1 MNSKDAGGD
10 GVPRIRSHRPFQGLK
25 FRGELRPSQA
35 DVVEIARRKLREG
48 RRRLHIVAPP
58 GSGKTVL
65 GLYLWAECVKTPAVV
80 LSPNSAIQ
88 MQWAARVDLFE
99 GNGGDA
105 GGLVSTDP
113 KKPNVLT
120 SLTYQSVTMPRRG
133 GDDLLARAVDLW
145 AEKLIEA
152 AQVHSPREATLWING
167 LKQRNPQYYQ
177 QRLSSYTKK
186 IRDADALEGESLST
200 LHASSRDTLDRLR
213 QQKIGLII
221 LDECHHLM
229 GHWGRVLAD
238 AHDLLDAP
246 VVVGLTA
253 TPPDRSGKHQTD
265 IQRYDDFFGE
275 VDYEVP
281 VPAVVKDGFLA
292 PYQDL
297 AYFVRPT
304 ADELS
309 YVANADDLLHELVE
323 DLCRQ
328 REPEPGDPLHQPTT
342 ENTELDEP
350 GDPHSNAADT
360 EEDDTEEDNTEEG
373 ALNQFPPL
381 SSGDPA
387 GVANNIKAGN
397 ADNTDA
403 DEAHPQKTGEETPT
417 AEEPAAEEP
426 AEHLCAE
433 ALPDWLFRTLQDR
446 RLPTGKV
453 RSWSAFE
460 RRDTEFARTARL
472 FLLRMGR
479 ELPEDTPL
487 PDEDFDPGSPAD
499 ISELTP
505 VIDRYVRHRLRVSKD
520 AGDHRLAEKAIAR
533 LRSLGV
539 QITETGCQS
548 CASPVGRV
556 LAYSRSKTLALP
568 IILGAEHKH
577 LGDGLRAVIVADYE
591 KTSAVT
597 AEVNHL
603 LDDEAGGAVAAFK
616 ALIRHPATDALDP
629 VLVTGSSVLV
639 DDDMASTFDAA
650 ARAWMQQN
658 GYSAELRMGEEDGFH
673 SISGRGGDWCP
684 RVYVQM
690 ITDLFQQGVTR
701 CLVGTRGLLG
711 EGWDANRINVL
722 IDLTTVTTS
731 MTVNQL
737 RGRSIR
743 LDPRDPQKLANNWD
757 VVCIAPEF
765 SKGLDD
771 YHRFIAKHKTLFG
784 VTDDGAI
791 EKGVG
796 HVHAAFTE
804 LRPEGLEDSTE
815 VLNADMLERID
826 DRPRVRDLWKI
837 GHAYQAEPVRAV
849 ETMVETGVRNSGG
862 KAFPAMGSPKDP
874 WSAKSLALA
883 IGTAVLEA
891 LRETGQLE
899 FDRNIHAGERSGGYV
914 RLFLEEAT
922 EEESRVFSG
931 ALREA
936 LGPLRKPRY
945 VIPRE
950 AEVVTPTWLTR
961 ILPSVVGQFFER
973 RQRRRVMLHAVPLSL
988 SRNRDDVAIFEKHWN
1003 QHVSPG
1009 EAIYAY
1015 HGAGAGLIDQA
1026 RQSGIAPRN
1035 QVHDKEIFISE

>member
-1 MNSKDAGGD
+1 MNHSADAGGE
-10 GVPRIRSHRPFQGLK
+10 GVPRIRSHRPFRGLK

-35 DVVEIARRKLREG
+35 DVVEIARRKLLEG
-48 RRRLHIVAPP
+48 KRRLHIVAPP

-88 MQWAARVDLFE
+88 MQWAARVDLFDAPS
-99 GNGGDA
+99 GDA
-105 GGLVSTDP
+105 GDLVSTDP
-113 KKPNVLT
+113 KNPHVLT
-120 SLTYQSVTMPRRG
+120 SLTYQSVTLPRRG
-133 GDDLLARAVDLW
+133 GDDLTERACELW
-145 AEKLIEA
+145 REKLIES
-152 AQVHSPREATLWING
+152 AQVHSPREATIWINS
-167 LKQRNPQYYQ
+167 LKKRNPQYYQ
-177 QRLSSYTKK
+177 RRLSSYTKK

-200 LHASSRDTLDRLR
+200 LHASSRATLDRLK
-213 QQKIGLII
+213 QQRIGLII

-238 AHDLLDAP
+238 AHDLLDEP

-253 TPPDRSGKHQTD
+253 TPPDRGGKHQTD
-265 IQRYDDFFGE
+265 IERYDEFFGE
-275 VDYEVP
+275 IDYEVP

-304 ADELS
+304 AEELS

-323 DLCRQ
+323 DLCRE
-328 REPEPGDPLHQPTT
+328 REPEPGDPLHQP
-342 ENTELDEP
+342 EEHAELDQP
-350 GDPHSNAADT
+350 GDPHADDAET
-360 EEDDTEEDNTEEG
+360 VDDDQGEANSES
-373 ALNQFPPL
+373 QQPPEP
-381 SSGDPA
+381 STGDPA
-387 GVANNIKAGN
+387 GVTSE
-397 ADNTDA
+397 DS
-403 DEAHPQKTGEETPT
+403 EAEESP
-417 AEEPAAEEP
+417 AEEPAP
-426 AEHLCAE
+426 HLCAE
-433 ALPDWLFRTLQDR
+433 PLPDWLYRVLEQR

-460 RRDTEFARTARL
+460 RRDPDFARTARL
-472 FLLRMGR
+472 FLLRLGR

-487 PDEDFDPGSPAD
+487 PDEDFDPGAPAD
-499 ISELTP
+499 ISDLTP
-505 VIDRYVRHRLRVSKD
+505 VIDRYVRHRLRLSTD
-520 AGDHRLAEKAIAR
+520 AGDHRLAEKAISR

-556 LAYSRSKTLALP
+556 LAYSRSKTLAIP
-568 IILGAEHKH
+568 TILAAEHKH
-577 LGDGLRAVIVADYE
+577 LGDRLRAVVVADYE

-597 AEVNHL
+597 AEVDHL

-616 ALIRHPATDALDP
+616 SLISHPATDALDP
-629 VLVTGSSVLV
+629 VLITGSSVLV
-639 DDDMASTFDAA
+639 DDDLADTFDAA
-650 ARAWMQQN
+650 ARQWMKDN
-658 GYSAELRMGEEDGFH
+658 GYSVELRAGEEDGFH

-804 LRPEGLEDSTE
+804 IRPEGLENTTE

-826 DRPRVRDLWKI
+826 DRPHVRSLWKI
-837 GHAYQAEPVRAV
+837 GRPYQAEPVRAV
-849 ETMVETGVRNSGG
+849 ETIVSAGGG
-862 KAFPAMGSPKDP
+862 KAFPAMGKPKDP
-874 WSAKSLALA
+874 WSATSLALA
-883 IGTAVLEA
+883 IGAAVLEA
-891 LRETGQLE
+891 LRETGQLQY
-899 FDRNIHAGERSGGYV
+899 DRNIHAGERAGGYV

-922 EEESRVFSG
+922 EEESRVFSA
-931 ALREA
+931 ALREV

-950 AEVVTPTWLTR
+950 AEVATPTWLTR
-961 ILPSVVGQFFER
+961 ILPSIVGQFFEK
-973 RQRRRVMLHAVPLSL
+973 RQRKRVMLHAVPASL
-988 SRNRDDVAIFEKHWN
+988 SRNRDEVAIFQKHWN

-1009 EAIYAY
+1009 EAVYAY
-1015 HGAGAGLIDQA
+1015 HGAGADLIDQA
-1026 RQSGIAPRN
+1026 RRTGIAPRN